1 MGGITSSNS
10 VNIGDLIGDG
20 VQGSVIFLGASGA
33 LEQDNA
39 NLFYDATNA
48 RLGIITSAPKASLNV
63 AGTIQTTGQ
72 DASVGAGGGL
82 EFAYT
87 GSNGLIVAR
96 DSGGAY
102 KPLKIQTPVPG
113 PGTGAGRVYIG
124 GDNPT
129 FATPHVYLDGRNDLA
144 GSDGIFF
151 DASGGSS
158 FRFQQGGILVSSNTA
173 LLEWTNT
180 TAGAAGQVWSLRT
193 LPGGAGVFFENLTS
207 LHVAWQVN
215 STPATGVINSVQIG
229 RKFYPPQD
237 SGALQANAALYA
249 GNGAPGAGTGANG
262 DFYFRGDTA
271 ASPHIYKRI
280 GGAWTVIV

>member
-1 MGGITSSNS
+1 MGGLSSS
-10 VNIGDLIGDG
+10 AGVNIGDTIGG
-20 VQGSVIFLGASGA
+20 GTQGSVLFLGVAGA
-33 LEQDNA
+33 LAERNA
-39 NLFYDATNA
+39 KFFWDDTNF
-48 RLGIITSAPKASLNV
+48 RLGIGNAAPIASVNV
-63 AGTIQTTGQ
+63 TGTIKTTGQ
-72 DASVGAGGGL
+72 DIAVGAGAGL

-96 DSGGAY
+96 DSAGSY

-129 FATPHVYLDGRNDLA
+129 FATPRVYLDGRNDLA

-180 TAGAAGQVWSLRT
+180 TVGAGGQVWSLRT

-207 LHVAWQVN
+207 LNVAWQIN
-215 STPATGVINSVQIG
+215 SVPATGVINSVQIG
-229 RKFYPPQD
+229 TKLYAPQD
-237 SGALQANAALYA
+237 TGALQNAAGIYA
-249 GNGAPGAGTGANG
+249 GTGAPGGATGANG

-271 ASPHIYKRI
+271 ASPHIYKKF
-280 GGAWTVIV
+280 GGVWNVIV